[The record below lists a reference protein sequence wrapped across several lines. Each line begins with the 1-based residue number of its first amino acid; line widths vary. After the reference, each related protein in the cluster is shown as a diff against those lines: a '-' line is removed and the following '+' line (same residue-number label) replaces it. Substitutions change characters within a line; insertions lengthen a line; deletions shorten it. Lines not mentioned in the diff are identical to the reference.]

1 MRYDALYALE
11 DNEQGDSLDDG
22 EEQELCVLQAELY
35 VQELCEPQVDFCE
48 QELCVPQVDFCEQE
62 LCALEAGFYEL
73 GPSAFGLGW
82 IYVQRVEICADR
94 DAAQPYVADGFEKH
108 HDGLLLR
115 LEYRRGEKR

>member
-1 MRYDALYALE
+1 MSYAGLCVHKDSE
-11 DNEQGDSLDDG
+11 RGDSLDDA
-22 EEQELCVLQAELY
+22 EALYVLQADFCEWELCVLQA
-35 VQELCEPQVDFCE
+35 DFCE
-48 QELCVPQVDFCEQE
+48 WEPC
-62 LCALEAGFYEL
+62 
-73 GPSAFGLGW
+73 AFGLGFYEQGPCAFGLGFYEQEPCAFGLGL